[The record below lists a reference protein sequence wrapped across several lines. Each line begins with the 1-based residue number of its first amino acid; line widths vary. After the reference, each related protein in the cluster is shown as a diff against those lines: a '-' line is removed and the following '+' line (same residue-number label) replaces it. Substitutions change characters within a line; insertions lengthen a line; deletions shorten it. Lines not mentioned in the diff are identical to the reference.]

1 VRFVC
6 GAGGR
11 EGIVIE
17 GLIIVGIDGDV
28 GSIAHLAYSLHQG
41 FLAFWEASGRGR
53 GGGGRLRKIG
63 RVWDKDGLRGRSKWA
78 TGRSTGMK
86 LLRRVKIVS
95 GAFGERACGVGIP
108 AVVDGTGGGVAIGA
122 S

>member
-1 VRFVC
+1 MRFVC

-17 GLIIVGIDGDV
+17 GSIIVGIDGDV

-41 FLAFWEASGRGR
+41 FLAFWEASGRGGR
-53 GGGGRLRKIG
+53 RGRLGKIG
-63 RVWDKDGLRGRSKWA
+63 RVWDKDGLRGRSKGA
-78 TGRSTGMK
+78 TGRSTGME
-86 LLRRVKIVS
+86 LLGKVEIVS
-95 GAFGERACGVGIP
+95 GAFGESACGVGIP